1 MLYEVILHNNSLD
14 LLKFMLYT
22 KKTEFI
28 NVYRL
33 VLKRV
38 RAIISVFYLNILKA
52 REID

>member
-1 MLYEVILHNNSLD
+1 MLYEAILDNNSID
-14 LLKFMLYT
+14 LLKFILYT
-22 KKTEFI
+22 KITKFI